1 MSEEEM
7 PEDPFGILSPEELME
22 IQENYRKQKLK
33 ESLVGPVISTCMHVL
48 LIFAASFFK
57 GESKEANAQV
67 EITQQVEEVIEEPP
81 PPPPPPPPPEEPDME
96 TEVDTVNP
104 EVTETVDVEDVA
116 TEVEEVSDE
125 PPAAEIM
132 DDVELMSD
140 VKPSTSPMQSA
151 KMFSAR
157 SPNAKSAA
165 LRKYGG
171 SKAAQQSL
179 LKALDWL
186 ARNQKPDGSW
196 GNSGSTGL
204 ALLAYLAHGETPKSQ
219 RYGKTVSKAIQ
230 WLASSSPGANL
241 VYTPNFDKEE
251 RVVGI
256 QEVTQEELGFFAAGP
271 AKGTGDVS
279 VMHGYP
285 HAIKVYALAEAYTM
299 TGNYSIERPLK
310 AFAKLLINGMKP
322 EGDFDYH
329 YKKGPRW
336 DNSISF
342 WNYQALKALKST
354 GMEFEGLD
362 AAIEKAIP
370 RMKLMAQFH
379 FPYSGTSKPS
389 DGRGN
394 AGLAAAGALCL
405 QLLGAANG
413 DKNVDNIMDRLEKEA
428 IPKMDWDNSPGK
440 WVMYAWYYQTF
451 AMFQHGGKHWKSWN
465 AKFQNVLMKNQHPE
479 GYWSHENAWGAGK
492 NLDSKAYQTSLA
504 ALMLTVYYRYLP
516 STSVKQVKSKSATQ
530 KKKEKEDAAGEE
542 TIDIF

>member
-33 ESLVGPVISTCMHVL
+33 ESLIGPVISTCMHVL

-104 EVTETVDVEDVA
+104 EITETVDVEDVA

-171 SKAAQQSL
+171 SQAAQQSL

-186 ARNQKPDGSW
+186 AKNQKPDGSW
-196 GNSGSTGL
+196 GNSGTTGL

-241 VYTPNFDKEE
+241 VYTPNFDKVE

-256 QEVTQEELGFFAAGP
+256 QEVIQEELGFFAAGP
-271 AKGTGDVS
+271 AQGTGDVR
-279 VMHGYP
+279 VAHGYP

-310 AFAKLLINGMKP
+310 AFAALLINGMKP
-322 EGDFDYH
+322 EGDFDYN

-354 GMEFEGLD
+354 GLDFEGLD

-370 RMKLMAQFH
+370 RMKLMAKYH

-389 DGRGN
+389 GGRGN

-405 QLLGAANG
+405 QLLGAAKG
-413 DKNVDNIMDRLEKEA
+413 DGNVDNIMDRLEKES
-428 IPKMDWDNSPGK
+428 IPKMDWENSPKK
-440 WVMYAWYYQTF
+440 WTMYAWYYQTF
-451 AMFQHGGKHWKSWN
+451 AMFQHGGKHWKGWN
-465 AKFQNVLMKNQHPE
+465 KIFQNVLMKNQHPE
-479 GYWSHENAWGAGK
+479 GYWSHELAWGAGK
-492 NLDSKAYQTSLA
+492 NLESKAYQTSLA

-516 STSVKQVKSKSATQ
+516 STSVKKTKPKSATQ
-530 KKKEKEDAAGEE
+530 KKKEKEAAGGEE